1 MNEQP
6 SLMYG
11 GTTGFVTGSD
21 TSKAHAEF
29 EKKRASGVQG
39 RILELIIQAG
49 QRGHTS
55 EEVEVL
61 TGWKHQSV
69 SSSIRNME
77 LGGKVVKTIQVRDNQ
92 HSYVSAGEAALM
104 KPEALLAPNPVRSWK
119 KKHDALVGELEENW
133 NAGEALANGLGDLVT
148 DLSLAAKVG
157 HIPLWVFN
165 EVSVLA
171 DDAEEMLEFFSR
183 GGKYGQADSQD

>member
-1 MNEQP
+1 MKRP

-21 TSKAHAEF
+21 TSKAHAGF

-39 RILELIIQAG
+39 RILELITQSG

-55 EEVEVL
+55 EEVEIL

-77 LGGKVVKTIQVRDNQ
+77 LDGKVVKTIQVRDNQ
-92 HSYVSAGEAALM
+92 HAYVSAGDAALM

-119 KKHDALVGELEENW
+119 KKHDRLVNDLQELHT
-133 NAGEALANGLGDLVT
+133 DLVMAVQSGVAPT
-148 DLSLAAKVG
+148 
-157 HIPLWVFN
+157 WV
-165 EVSVLA
+165 L
-171 DDAEEMLEFFSR
+171 LEIECLLN
-183 GGKYGQADSQD
+183 D